1 MIEATAGSVRAFAG
15 GALLYEIGYT
25 GSVLFMQVFIADMT
39 SLRNRL
45 LGSFIPSAPDII
57 TVWVS
62 GNLVDSVLSS
72 ASWTWGIGAFDQSQ
86 NASLH
91 LMALVC
97 RDVGHHLPR
106 LYLPT
111 APLTLAWRAQSTKR
125 RHPPATSIPLED
137 SDQPLGHDRTLL
149 AN

>member
-1 MIEATAGSVRAFAG
+1 MIEATAGSVKAFAG

-62 GNLVDSVLSS
+62 GNLVDAVLSS
-72 ASWTWGIGAFDQSQ
+72 SSWTWGISTHQIFPVFKSASDDIVAQACGPSSSQFALALCSSRFGLQSAKQ
-86 NASLH
+86 ETKVSSSPCRH
-91 LMALVC
+91 L
-97 RDVGHHLPR
+97 G
-106 LYLPT
+106 
-111 APLTLAWRAQSTKR
+111 R
-125 RHPPATSIPLED
+125 R
-137 SDQPLGHDRTLL
+137 
-149 AN
+149 